1 MVHKCFFNEIIAG
14 PSILE
19 IDCRAKRDVNVY
31 ITRVATARCGEKP
44 NTIFYSN
51 YHSHIK
57 SFRKKGFGGEEVK
70 LSKGVDIHRIQ
81 SVGAFPQVC
90 LNASR

>member
-44 NTIFYSN
+44 NTIFTPIIILTLS
-51 YHSHIK
+51 HSA
-57 SFRKKGFGGEEVK
+57 KKV
-70 LSKGVDIHRIQ
+70 L
-81 SVGAFPQVC
+81 VGK
-90 LNASR
+90 R